1 MENFNQLFANFDTQ
15 DCILIL
21 SWLIIAFLLGLLAGY
36 FLRNRYVKELTQQ
49 LEEKERQ
56 LIQLQ
61 PELEH
66 TQQELALKE
75 ADLKRAAFEAEEVQ
89 STLRRANEEIGRL
102 NQLVGSAQVEL
113 DKAKHAE
120 QPSAS
125 IINDLNDQILELKTR
140 IAQLQ
145 EGTGITEPIL
155 TDTGRSDSNITLDRL
170 AGIESQLVRLTEENQ
185 ALLRK
190 LGENVGE
197 ENPFE
202 NRFIKTTVV
211 QTIEETPAAVESA
224 GEFFVPKVVV
234 ATEPVAEVTN
244 LGSDSS
250 TLMNNDKVLLRNV
263 EKNDLT
269 AIEGIGPFLEK
280 KLNDAGVFTYADI
293 AAWDTAKI
301 TAITQQISFFEGRIE
316 KDDWVGQAKSLLG
329 EKSTGSV
336 SAAEVADARDLSIAA
351 AEIVVPKDNLKL
363 ILGIDEAVEK
373 VFHLSG
379 VQSFAELAKM
389 EPNEIRNILVVVD
402 PALAGKDPSAWP
414 AQARLA
420 SDQEWEVLQDYQE
433 QLKQR

>member
-1 MENFNQLFANFDTQ
+1 MENFNQLFANLDTQ
-15 DCILIL
+15 ERILIL
-21 SWLIIAFLLGLLAGY
+21 SWLIIAFLLGLLVGY
-36 FLRNRYVKELTQQ
+36 FLRNRYVKELTRQ
-49 LEEKERQ
+49 LEEKEQQ
-56 LIQLQ
+56 LMELQ

-75 ADLKRAAFEAEEVQ
+75 ADLKRAAFEADEAKA
-89 STLRRANEEIGRL
+89 TLRRANEEIGRL

-113 DKAKHAE
+113 DKAKQAE
-120 QPSAS
+120 QTSAS

-145 EGTGITEPIL
+145 EGTGITEPII
-155 TDTGRSDSNITLDRL
+155 TDTGRPDSGITLDRL
-170 AGIESQLVRLTEENQ
+170 AGIENQLVRLTEENQ

-190 LGENVGE
+190 LGENIAE

-202 NRFIKTTVV
+202 NPFVKTPIE
-211 QTIEETPAAVESA
+211 QTIGETPVAVEPA
-224 GEFFVPKVVV
+224 GEFFVPKAEA

-250 TLMNNDKVLLRNV
+250 TLMNTDKVLLRNV

-316 KDDWVGQAKSLLG
+316 KDDWVGQAKNLLG
-329 EKSTGSV
+329 EKPTESV
-336 SAAEVADARDLSIAA
+336 TTTEVADSRDLSA

-363 ILGIDEAVEK
+363 ILGIDEAVEN
-373 VFHLSG
+373 VLHLSG
-379 VQSFAELAKM
+379 IQTFAELSKM

-402 PALAGKDPSAWP
+402 SALTSKDPSAWP

-420 SDQEWEVLQDYQE
+420 LDQEWEVLQDYQE

>member
-1 MENFNQLFANFDTQ
+1 MENFNQLFANLDTQ
-15 DCILIL
+15 ASILIL

-49 LEEKERQ
+49 LEEKEQQ

-75 ADLKRAAFEAEEVQ
+75 ADLKRAAFEADEAKA
-89 STLRRANEEIGRL
+89 TLRRANEEIGRL

-113 DKAKHAE
+113 DKAKQAE
-120 QPSAS
+120 QTSAS
-125 IINDLNDQILELKTR
+125 VINDLNDQILELKTR

-145 EGTGITEPIL
+145 ESTGTEEPIL
-155 TDTGRSDSNITLDRL
+155 TDTGSFESSIALDRL

-190 LGENVGE
+190 LGENIAE

-202 NRFIKTTVV
+202 NRFVKTTVV
-211 QTIEETPAAVESA
+211 QTIEETPASVETA

-250 TLMNNDKVLLRNV
+250 TLMNTDKVLLRNV

-293 AAWDTAKI
+293 ATWDTAKI

-316 KDDWVGQAKSLLG
+316 KDDWVGQAKKLLD
-329 EKSTGSV
+329 EKSTE
-336 SAAEVADARDLSIAA
+336 SAATEVADARDLSA

-363 ILGIDEAVEK
+363 ILGIDEAVER
-373 VFHLSG
+373 VLHLSG
-379 VQSFAELAKM
+379 IQSFAELSRM

-402 PALAGKDPSAWP
+402 PALTSKDPSAWP

-420 SDQEWEVLQDYQE
+420 LDQEWEVLQDYQE

>member
-1 MENFNQLFANFDTQ
+1 MENFNQLFANLDTQ
-15 DCILIL
+15 ASILIL

-49 LEEKERQ
+49 LEEKEQQ

-75 ADLKRAAFEAEEVQ
+75 ADLKRAAFEADEAKA
-89 STLRRANEEIGRL
+89 TLRRANEEIGRL

-113 DKAKHAE
+113 DKAKQAE
-120 QPSAS
+120 QTSAS
-125 IINDLNDQILELKTR
+125 VINDLNDQILELKTR

-145 EGTGITEPIL
+145 ESTGTEEPIL
-155 TDTGRSDSNITLDRL
+155 TDTGSFESSIALDRL

-190 LGENVGE
+190 LGENIAE

-202 NRFIKTTVV
+202 NRFVKTTVV
-211 QTIEETPAAVESA
+211 QTIEETPVAVEPA

-250 TLMNNDKVLLRNV
+250 TLMNTDKVLLRNV

-293 AAWDTAKI
+293 ATWDTAKI

-316 KDDWVGQAKSLLG
+316 KDDWVGQAKKLLD
-329 EKSTGSV
+329 EKSTE
-336 SAAEVADARDLSIAA
+336 SAATEVADARDLSA

-363 ILGIDEAVEK
+363 ILGIDEAVER
-373 VFHLSG
+373 VLHLSG
-379 VQSFAELAKM
+379 IQAFAELSRM

-402 PALAGKDPSAWP
+402 PALTSKDPSAWP

-420 SDQEWEVLQDYQE
+420 LDQEWEVLQDYQE

>member
-1 MENFNQLFANFDTQ
+1 MENFNQLFANLDTQ
-15 DCILIL
+15 ASILIL

-75 ADLKRAAFEAEEVQ
+75 ADLKRAAFEAEEAQ

-250 TLMNNDKVLLRNV
+250 TLMNTDKVLLRNV

-316 KDDWVGQAKSLLG
+316 KDDWVGQAKNLLG
-329 EKSTGSV
+329 EKPTESV
-336 SAAEVADARDLSIAA
+336 AATEVADSRDLSA

>member
-1 MENFNQLFANFDTQ
+1 MENFNQLFANLDTQ
-15 DCILIL
+15 ASILIL

-49 LEEKERQ
+49 LEDKEQQ
-56 LIQLQ
+56 LLQLK
-61 PELEH
+61 PELEQ

-75 ADLKRAAFEAEEVQ
+75 ADLKRAAFEAEEAQ
-89 STLRRANEEIGRL
+89 STIRRANEEIGRL

-113 DKAKHAE
+113 DKAKYAE
-120 QPSAS
+120 QTSAS
-125 IINDLNDQILELKTR
+125 IINDLNDQILGLKTR

-155 TDTGRSDSNITLDRL
+155 TDTGRSDSNIALDRL
-170 AGIESQLVRLTEENQ
+170 AGIESQLARLTEENQ

-202 NRFIKTTVV
+202 NRFIRTTVV
-211 QTIEETPAAVESA
+211 QTIEETPAAVETA

-250 TLMNNDKVLLRNV
+250 TLMNTDKVLLRNV

-316 KDDWVGQAKSLLG
+316 KDDWVGQAKKLLG
-329 EKSTGSV
+329 EKSSG
-336 SAAEVADARDLSIAA
+336 SAAVGAVADARDLSVAA

-363 ILGIDEAVEK
+363 ILGIDEAIEK

-379 VQSFAELAKM
+379 IQSFAELAKM

-402 PALAGKDPSAWP
+402 PALSSKDPSAWP